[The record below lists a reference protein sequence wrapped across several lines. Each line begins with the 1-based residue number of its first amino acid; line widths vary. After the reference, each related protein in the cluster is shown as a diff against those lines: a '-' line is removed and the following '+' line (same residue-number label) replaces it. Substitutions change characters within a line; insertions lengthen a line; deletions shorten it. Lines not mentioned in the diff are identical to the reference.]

1 MDWIEVPLALL
12 GRRHRELLST
22 LKKLFSSSRVNN
34 DRVVRTPPQAR
45 DRHGGKGK
53 PGAGLAGISPAEI
66 DAAFYGLVLGV
77 QSPIDSSLNGFEKKA
92 LRELDRLLT
101 SDIAHSNLVP
111 RLPAV
116 IPRVMGVLRDASS
129 SSADLASQ
137 LGRDAVLVSEVIRLA
152 NSPYFRVGK
161 QIASLER
168 AVFVLGRVGVRQ
180 LVANAAFKPLINL
193 TSGHFTK
200 LSGTTLWD
208 QSEKTA
214 IACDCMAKAQRVDR
228 FNAYLMAIVANVG
241 FTVALQIL
249 DRNFDGSEAP
259 HSKLFHERLINRSRE
274 LSWIIARQWGFP
286 AVVLE
291 ALESQIDTKQ
301 RQMLASMLY
310 AGDKLSKV
318 HILSSRGRFRGD
330 NERVAERLQGPL
342 AAASKVCYEALSD

>member
-1 MDWIEVPLALL
+1 
-12 GRRHRELLST
+12 LLST
-22 LKKLFSSSRVNN
+22 IKKLFSSSRVNS
-34 DRVVRTPPQAR
+34 DRVVRTPPLAR
-45 DRHGGKGK
+45 DRHGAKVK
-53 PGAGLAGISPAEI
+53 PGAGPAGISPAEI

-77 QSPIDSSLNGFEKKA
+77 QSPIDSSLNAFEKKA

-101 SDIAHSNLVP
+101 SDMAHSNLVP

-116 IPRVMGVLRDASS
+116 IPRVMGVLRDESS

-152 NSPYFRVGK
+152 NSPYFSVGK
-161 QIASLER
+161 EIASLER
-168 AVFVLGRVGVRQ
+168 AVFLLGHLGVRQ
-180 LVANAAFKPLINL
+180 LVANAALKPLVNL

-200 LSGTTLWD
+200 LSGTTLWE

-214 IACDCMAKAQRVDR
+214 IACDCMAKAQPVDR

-241 FTVALQIL
+241 FTVALRIL

-274 LSWIIARQWGFP
+274 LSWIIAGEWGFP

-291 ALESQIDTKQ
+291 ALESQIDTNSKQ
-301 RQMLASMLY
+301 RQMLGSMLY

-342 AAASKVCYEALSD
+342 ATASKVCYEALSD